1 MGLGIGMFMV
11 VMDLQSSPDEDR
23 EETVRPLLNVVQ
35 FFGGGVAAAVLINFL
50 IIGHK
55 VHYSYS
61 AERDAIQAE
70 ELSQRQDLL
79 ADSLRQA
86 GQPAPGR
93 SAQVLLYRFV
103 NYEADNLVFAT
114 IYVAFFLA
122 TIALAVFFFGLW
134 VWRRRRHALGP

>member
-1 MGLGIGMFMV
+1 MGLGIGLFMV
-11 VMDLQSSPDEDR
+11 VMDLQSSPDEER

-70 ELSQRQDLL
+70 ELSQREDLL
-79 ADSLRQA
+79 ADTLRQE
-86 GQPAPGR
+86 GQPSPGR
-93 SAQVLLYRFV
+93 SAEVLLYRFI

-114 IYVAFFLA
+114 IYAAFFVA
-122 TIALAVFFFGLW
+122 TIALAVFFLILW
-134 VWRRRRHALGP
+134 LWGRRRPALGP